1 MRGCLDSEPRTIGNV
16 VQNSGQERSHTPGSD
31 RREAPVDPVLLAK
44 YLDYCSARISE
55 VFLSLSDEQTYKI
68 MEQAAREANLAVGAL
83 SFQTMMQLVTRTL
96 RRDVP
101 LPRFEEWAESYRSDP
116 EQYEPYLLGL
126 WESEEEGEDPGD
138 PEERD
143 R

>member
-1 MRGCLDSEPRTIGNV
+1 MRAHPDSEPRTIGNV
-16 VQNSGQERSHTPGSD
+16 VHHSGQEGSGAPAND
-31 RREAPVDPVLLAK
+31 GREARVDPVLQAK

-55 VFLSLSDEQTYKI
+55 VFLSLSDEQTYRI
-68 MEQAAREANLAVGAL
+68 MEQAARDANLAVGAL
-83 SFQTMMQLVTRTL
+83 SFQTMMQLVTRAL

-101 LPRFEEWAESYRSDP
+101 LPGLEEWAESYRQDP

-126 WESEEEGEDPGD
+126 WESGDDDPGVS
-138 PEERD
+138 EED